1 MDKQQY
7 ENMQKVMAISRI
19 FCDRMRKFMDDCGL
33 LEQGFQFEIDIHN
46 AKYGDDDDG
55 NFLASVELSK
65 SITKVDID
73 EYHATKFN
81 QWKYEKRGWMVHDDP
96 LAKAATLPDDTDVS
110 DLPFGIYDK
119 GTQDRTGETA
129 TDAFGSGDIV
139 LWFRDDGGD
148 PPMVCRGDLNDDLA
162 ESDPGV

>member
-19 FCDRMRKFMDDCGL
+19 FCDRMRKFMDECGL

-46 AKYGDDDDG
+46 ALYGDGEDG
-55 NFLASVELSK
+55 LFHASVELCK
-65 SITKVDID
+65 SISKVDID
-73 EYHATKFN
+73 EYHATRFD

-96 LAKAATLPDDTDVS
+96 LAKAATLPEDTDVS

-129 TDAFGSGDIV
+129 TDACGSGDIV

>member
-46 AKYGDDDDG
+46 ALYGDGEDG
-55 NFLASVELSK
+55 FFHASVELCK
-65 SITKVDID
+65 SISKVDID
-73 EYHATKFN
+73 EYHATRFD
-81 QWKYEKRGWMVHDDP
+81 QWKYEKRGWMVQNDP
-96 LAKAATLPDDTDVS
+96 LAKATTLPDDTDVS

-139 LWFRDDGGD
+139 LWFRDDDGD